1 MLLILKKKNT
11 DCIIKIIMYLML
23 IYLGS
28 CKTNENYNS
37 ENEKIRIRI
46 DKKDMVLIKINMIDF
61 QAKKQV
67 RVFVNLYELKVIDS
81 NWINI
86 TEYSQLGENT
96 ITVVETNKNGILD
109 TTFVRYF
116 YKLNIEFS
124 VVQEY
129 LHNEHNFTQGLFI
142 DKDTLYES
150 TGLIGESK
158 ILKQLISEK
167 KLLGIDS
174 TFITKDLFGEGITCL
189 GSKIYQLT
197 WKDNVVL
204 CYTKNKLKYLNS
216 IRYPRE
222 GWGLCTY
229 KDFIIASDGTNKLYI
244 LNELFKEVKVIE
256 VKDENGIVNNINEL
270 ECFNDILFANI
281 WQTNKIVLISLKTG
295 FVIGEL
301 NLNRICKEASRNSS
315 NPDVLNGIA
324 YDKSD
329 TTFFVTGKKWSR
341 IYRIKIPKNE
351 LENISEKNK

>member
-1 MLLILKKKNT
+1 MLFILKKKNT
-11 DCIIKIIMYLML
+11 NFRIYIFFYLL
-23 IYLGS
+23 FISLVS

-46 DKKDMVLIKINMIDF
+46 DKNDLVKMKINIIDF
-61 QAKKQV
+61 QAKKQI

-96 ITVVETNKNGILD
+96 ITVVETNKNGISD

-167 KLLGIDS
+167 ELLGIDS
-174 TFITKDLFGEGITCL
+174 TLITKDL
-189 GSKIYQLT
+189 
-197 WKDNVVL
+197 
-204 CYTKNKLKYLNS
+204 
-216 IRYPRE
+216 
-222 GWGLCTY
+222 
-229 KDFIIASDGTNKLYI
+229 
-244 LNELFKEVKVIE
+244 
-256 VKDENGIVNNINEL
+256 
-270 ECFNDILFANI
+270 
-281 WQTNKIVLISLKTG
+281 
-295 FVIGEL
+295 
-301 NLNRICKEASRNSS
+301 
-315 NPDVLNGIA
+315 
-324 YDKSD
+324 
-329 TTFFVTGKKWSR
+329 
-341 IYRIKIPKNE
+341 
-351 LENISEKNK
+351 